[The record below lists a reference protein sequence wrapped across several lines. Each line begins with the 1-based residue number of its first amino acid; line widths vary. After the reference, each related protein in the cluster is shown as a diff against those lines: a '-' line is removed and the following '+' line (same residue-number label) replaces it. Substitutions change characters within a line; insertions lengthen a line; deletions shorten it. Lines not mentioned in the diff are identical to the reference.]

1 MAGAIFTGGPMAEN
15 KYIGAADT
23 PPLPLDR
30 IHIRDLQARCIVG
43 IYPEERENLQEVVL
57 NVTMHADLSAAGT
70 SDRIEDTV
78 DYKGIKKRLLSM
90 VESSSFFLIE
100 RMAEEAARICLE
112 DARVQRVDVT
122 VDKPGALRFARSVA
136 VQITRARHV

>member
-1 MAGAIFTGGPMAEN
+1 MAE
-15 KYIGAADT
+15 T
-23 PPLPLDR
+23 PLDR

-43 IYPEERENLQEVVL
+43 IFPHEREHLQEVVL
-57 NVTMHADLSAAGT
+57 NITMHADLSTACR

-78 DYKGIKKRLLSM
+78 DYKGIKKRVLAM

-100 RMAEEAARICLE
+100 RMAEEAASICLE
-112 DARVQRVDVT
+112 DPRVRKVDVS

-136 VQITRARHV
+136 VEITRYSDV